1 MRESMI
7 TAGLALAALIGA
19 SANPAA
25 PQTTAQP
32 GQMTPALVWVQNRSR
47 SEAVAVNLRDVNL
60 DKPLRVH
67 VVNAEPVAGE
77 STAPVQ
83 TRAARQ
89 SWEYATVAVPGG
101 TDAATVLNAQGA
113 SGWEAVG
120 VMSAAAGGTT
130 TIVLKR
136 PR

>member
-1 MRESMI
+1 
-7 TAGLALAALIGA
+7 
-19 SANPAA
+19 
-25 PQTTAQP
+25 
-32 GQMTPALVWVQNRSR
+32 
-47 SEAVAVNLRDVNL
+47 VAVNLRDVNL

-77 STAPVQ
+77 STTPVQ

-89 SWEYATVAVPGG
+89 SWEYTTVAVRAGA
-101 TDAATVLNAQGA
+101 DAATVLNAQGA

-120 VMSAAAGGTT
+120 MTSAAAGGT